1 MTDEERDWKIKRIV
15 NLISS
20 LVLSLIL
27 IVGSPICLLGVSNW
41 IFKGG
46 IL

>member
-1 MTDEERDWKIKRIV
+1 MKRDRKIKRIV

-27 IVGSPICLLGVSNW
+27 IVGFPICLLGFINW

>member
-20 LVLSLIL
+20 LVWLLIL
-27 IVGSPICLLGVSNW
+27 IVGFPICLLGFINW
-41 IFKGG
+41 IF
-46 IL
+46 

>member
-1 MTDEERDWKIKRIV
+1 MTDEKKRQEIKRIV

-20 LVLSLIL
+20 LVWLLIL
-27 IVGSPICLLGVSNW
+27 IVGFPICLLGFINW